1 MKRIFLTLAI
11 FSTVLLIA
19 AFSLGMSIGDA
30 KDASAA
36 TQRYVSWHLL
46 TALGALVFASLVHAI
61 VLTYFM
67 GTGRWMEE
75 TSRAYQLNESFL
87 TENQSLK
94 YRLLPAMSGCLLLL
108 ILTGGFGAA
117 ADPASPVGFQ
127 GWLGLSAAMI
137 HFLIAAILISANLLV
152 NAWEFAAITRN
163 SAIVEDVLAQ
173 VRKIRV
179 ERGLPV

>member
-11 FSTVLLIA
+11 FSTVLLFV

-30 KDASAA
+30 KDAAA
-36 TQRYVSWHLL
+36 ETQRFVGWHLL
-46 TALGALVFASLVHAI
+46 IALAALVFASLVHAI
-61 VLTYFM
+61 VFTYFM

-75 TSRAYQLNESFL
+75 TSRAYHLDESFLNESR
-87 TENQSLK
+87 TLK
-94 YRLLPAMSGCLLLL
+94 YRLLPAMSGCLVLL

-127 GWLGLSAAMI
+127 GWGGIPAATI
-137 HFLIAAILISANLLV
+137 HFLIAVLLISANLMM
-152 NAWEFAAITRN
+152 NFWEFASISRN

-173 VRKIRV
+173 VRKIRI